1 MVVSGVQQLA
11 VRAAEAGLRIDKWFK
26 RRYPD
31 LTHGRLQKLA
41 RSGQIRLDGKR
52 VKSGDRVEE
61 GQIVRVPPLGDAQT
75 FRAKP
80 PPAPRRKEVSDADAD
95 MIQSAV
101 IYQDASA
108 IAIDKPPGLATQGG
122 TGTTRHVDGMLDA
135 LAEDGER
142 PRLVHR
148 LDRDTSGVLLL
159 ARTQKSAAKLTAS
172 FRDRS
177 AKKLYWALVAGVPDP
192 ARGKIDLA
200 LKKAGSR
207 GNERMVWDDPD
218 GDRAITFYATLEKA
232 GKAASFVGLLPQT
245 GRTHQLRA
253 HMAAIG
259 HPILGDG
266 KYGGEDARLPGM
278 GLPKGMLLHAR
289 ALDIPHPTERGR
301 LRIYADVP
309 VAFQEA
315 LTTFGFVPGEAGDQL
330 LDEDFR

>member
-207 GNERMVWDDPD
+207 GNERMVWDDPRWRP
-218 GDRAITFYATLEKA
+218 GDYVLCD
-232 GKAASFVGLLPQT
+232 
-245 GRTHQLRA
+245 
-253 HMAAIG
+253 IG
-259 HPILGDG
+259 
-266 KYGGEDARLPGM
+266 ESR
-278 GLPKGMLLHAR
+278 
-289 ALDIPHPTERGR
+289 
-301 LRIYADVP
+301 
-309 VAFQEA
+309 
-315 LTTFGFVPGEAGDQL
+315 
-330 LDEDFR
+330 